1 MTPALQKI
9 LKALAKELTVQV
21 TKDVTAQL
29 RESYVADVTAI
40 VKTCIRNDE
49 VLQDSGIG
57 FMTIKALCEKYDVSR
72 QTVSTKC
79 KDFKIERKKA
89 GLNKLVNERQFF
101 DAMQYPTY
109 VPKFLHKVLIEK
121 CKTKN

>member
-1 MTPALQKI
+1 MTPNLNKI
-9 LKALAKELTVQV
+9 LKAFAKELTIEVTKQV
-21 TKDVTAQL
+21 TEKL
-29 RESYVADVTAI
+29 RENYVADVTAI
-40 VKTCIRNDE
+40 VKECLRNDE
-49 VLQDSGIG
+49 VLQGSGIG

-109 VPKFLHKVLIEK
+109 VPKFLHKVLI
-121 CKTKN
+121 